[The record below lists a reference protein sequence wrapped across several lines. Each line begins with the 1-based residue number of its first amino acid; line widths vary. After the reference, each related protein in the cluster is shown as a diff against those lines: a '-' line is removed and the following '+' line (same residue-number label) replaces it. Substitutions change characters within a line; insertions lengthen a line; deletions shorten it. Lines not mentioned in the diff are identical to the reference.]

1 MEFYNS
7 NLESLKQKNTNL
19 YNRILKTQETLATE
33 KENEIYIEEARNGSS
48 ILGVRRGEWKV
59 SLNSRYNPEHE
70 AKMWVKG
77 FSWNGY
83 ENVFLMFGLAN
94 GTYIRALIKEKNVNK
109 ILIYEPSKELF
120 YFVLH
125 HFDMKD
131 ILESEKVLLSVEGL
145 GEETF
150 QYYLESTLN
159 IKNMRTVQRGIYP
172 YYKELFYDSYKKYLK
187 IIGVVDRE
195 KNVDFNTTQH
205 FWNAWMD
212 NYCTNLRFIKQ
223 TTIFEEA
230 VSVFD
235 KNQPVIIVSAGPS
248 VKDELEGLKAA
259 KNHIPILAVDRIVDF
274 LMENG
279 VEPDGIF
286 TIDAQYRK
294 ALMNVERV
302 SHIPIVMGPTSS
314 CEITKNHNGKKI
326 WFSDYKFLTDV
337 FQKLGKEIKR
347 YETGTTVSSMAFA
360 AFLGEG
366 YKEII
371 LVGQDLSYDGEFS
384 HAGGVKEELPYMRKE
399 YDIEGIHGTTVR
411 TRDDWYTMLRWYN
424 AILARYPQVKV
435 YDAKSHGA
443 KIMHTDNIR
452 LKEYVEQKRWENKD
466 YRKMLV
472 DIAPTFDQEEWKK
485 VLTEL
490 YNGLEDLQTGKEKAV
505 KAIGC
510 CERLM
515 KGIEEHIELTGEDEA
530 DLEELQRANDF
541 LEKHRVFTLLASYI
555 DNYVRE
561 AMYALSEKEGDI
573 LIDAKKA
580 YMAAII
586 QMQAVQYGVDYLYPK
601 LEQAIKQIEEEC

>member
-19 YNRILKTQETLATE
+19 YNRILKTEETLAVE

-48 ILGVRRGEWKV
+48 ILSMCIGGCKV

-77 FSWNGY
+77 FLWNGY

-94 GTYIRALIKEKNVNK
+94 GTYIRELIKEKNVNK

-145 GEETF
+145 GEEIF
-150 QYYLESTLN
+150 QYYLETTLN
-159 IKNMRTVQRGIYP
+159 IRNMRTVQRGTYP
-172 YYKELFYDSYKKYLK
+172 YYKELFYESYKKYLK

-195 KNVDFNTTQH
+195 KNVDFNTIQH
-205 FWNAWMD
+205 FWNTWLE
-212 NYCTNLRFIKQ
+212 NYCINLIFIRH

-274 LMENG
+274 LMDNG

-294 ALMNVERV
+294 ALINVERV

-314 CEITKNHNGKKI
+314 YEITKNHRGKKI

-337 FQKLGKEIKR
+337 FLKLGKKIKQ

-360 AFLGEG
+360 AFMGEG

-399 YDIEGIHGTTVR
+399 YDIQGIHGTTVR

-424 AILARYPQVKV
+424 AILARHPEVKV

-443 KIMHTDNIR
+443 KIMHTVNIR
-452 LKEYVEQKRWENKD
+452 LKEYVEQKQWENKD
-466 YRKMLV
+466 YRKILV
-472 DIAPTFDQEEWKK
+472 DMAPTFSQEEWKE
-485 VLTEL
+485 VLSEL
-490 YNGLEDLQTGKEKAV
+490 HSGLKDLKTGKEKAGN
-505 KAIGC
+505 AIAC
-510 CERLM
+510 CERLL
-515 KGIEEHIELTGEDEA
+515 KGIEQHIELTGEDES
-530 DLEELQRANDF
+530 DLEELQATNDF
-541 LEKHRVFTLLASYI
+541 LEKHRVFTLLESYI
-555 DNYVRE
+555 ENYVRE
-561 AMYALSEKEGDI
+561 VMYALNEKEGDI
-573 LIDAKKA
+573 LLDAKKA

-601 LEQAIKQIEEEC
+601 LEQAIKQIEEEY